1 MSIAKYKPFLY
12 TVAVVVTIVAFVSE
26 SVVFLKETNEQFTI
40 NIIPIKG
47 KLEKDLNFFHENN
60 FYLNFSHFSQ
70 IRTWEW

>member
-47 KLEKDLNFFHENN
+47 KLEKDLNFFYENN
-60 FYLNFSHFSQ
+60 FYLNFSSFSQ